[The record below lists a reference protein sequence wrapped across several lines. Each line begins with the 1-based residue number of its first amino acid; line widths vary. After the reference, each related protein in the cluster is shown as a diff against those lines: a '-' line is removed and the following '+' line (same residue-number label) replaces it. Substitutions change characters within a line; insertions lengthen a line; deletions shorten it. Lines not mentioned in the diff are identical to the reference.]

1 MMTRTRTRARARA
14 LTTPDLALLS
24 LATYRLTRLAIEDEL
39 TEPVRTKLLNS
50 LRNHPKLS
58 YLLSCPWC
66 ISPYAAALLL
76 AIRAIHPP
84 TYRTLATILSASTV
98 TGLLYS
104 NL

>member
-1 MMTRTRTRARARA
+1 MAVARR
-14 LTTPDLALLS
+14 L
-24 LATYRLTRLAIEDEL
+24 LTRLAIEDEL

-66 ISPYAAALLL
+66 ISAHAAALLL

-98 TGLLYS
+98 TGLIYS

>member
-1 MMTRTRTRARARA
+1 MTRTRTRTRTI
-14 LTTPDLALLS
+14 TTPDLALLS
-24 LATYRLTRLAIEDEL
+24 LATYRLTRLAIEDEI

-66 ISPYAAALLL
+66 FSPYAAALLL
-76 AIRAIHPP
+76 AIRATHPP
-84 TYRTLATILSASTV
+84 TYRLLTQVLAASAV
-98 TGLLYS
+98 TGLIYS